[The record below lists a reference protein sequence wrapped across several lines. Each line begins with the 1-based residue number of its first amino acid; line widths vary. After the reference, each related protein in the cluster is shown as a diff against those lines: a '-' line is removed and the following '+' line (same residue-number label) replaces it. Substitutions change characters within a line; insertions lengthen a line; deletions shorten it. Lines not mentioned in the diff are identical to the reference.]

1 MPALLKKREVALA
14 GLILLL
20 LLGVGLRAPVFLS
33 IGSLTGVASDSAVL
47 VMMALGQMT
56 VLLTRGIDLSVASTL
71 ACAGMAVA
79 LLGQAWPGMPVPL
92 TMLLSTLVGI
102 GLGSFNGWL
111 IAGLRI
117 PPIVVTLGTLS
128 VYRGMIYILSQGAWV
143 SSDEMAPQFLAFPN
157 LTLLGLTTLVWAA
170 AAVVALAWLVLGHT
184 AVGRSLY
191 ALGGN
196 PTAARYA
203 GVRVQRVEMAAYMI
217 SGGIAGFCGYLW
229 VARYAIA
236 STEVALGLELTVIAA
251 CVIGGISIAG
261 GIGSVA
267 GCVLGA
273 LFLGIIGNALPVIQV
288 SPFWQMAISGAIILV
303 AVVVNAREQ
312 RRGGKQILPV
322 EGERATA

>member
-1 MPALLKKREVALA
+1 MPALLKKREAALA

-33 IGSLTGVASDSAVL
+33 ADSLTGVLSDSAVL

-170 AAVVALAWLVLGHT
+170 AAVVALAWLVMGHT